1 MKQET
6 YDKWKSIIDNYDPSK
21 VTVKD
26 YCLNNHI
33 NPKSYTR
40 NKMLIYGKV
49 RQNTPSDF
57 MPAVVVPSSKQS
69 SLSLTING
77 VSLHVD
83 SSIED
88 SDLKRIIDI
97 CSRL

>member
-6 YDKWKSIIDNYDPSK
+6 YDKWKSIIDSYDPSK
-21 VTVKD
+21 ETVKD

-33 NPKSYTR
+33 NPKSYMR

-49 RQNTPSDF
+49 RQDIPSDF
-57 MPAVVVPSSKQS
+57 IPAVVVPSSEQS
-69 SLSLTING
+69 SFSFTING
-77 VSLHVD
+77 ISLHVK

>member
-1 MKQET
+1 MRQET

-21 VTVKD
+21 ETVKD

-49 RQNTPSDF
+49 HQDAPSDF

-69 SLSLTING
+69 SLSFTING

>member
-1 MKQET
+1 M
-6 YDKWKSIIDNYDPSK
+6 
-21 VTVKD
+21 
-26 YCLNNHI
+26 
-33 NPKSYTR
+33 R

-49 RQNTPSDF
+49 RQDTPSDF
-57 MPAVVVPSSKQS
+57 MPAVVLPSAKQS
-69 SLSLTING
+69 SLSFKING

>member
-6 YDKWKSIIDNYDPSK
+6 YDKWKSIIDSYDPSK
-21 VTVKD
+21 ETVKD

-33 NPKSYTR
+33 NPKSYMR

-49 RQNTPSDF
+49 CQDIPSDF
-57 MPAVVVPSSKQS
+57 MPAVVVPSSEQS
-69 SLSLTING
+69 SFSFTING
-77 VSLHVD
+77 ISLHVE

>member
-6 YDKWKSIIDNYDPSK
+6 YDKWKSIIDSYDPSK
-21 VTVKD
+21 ETVKD

-49 RQNTPSDF
+49 RQVTPSDF

-69 SLSLTING
+69 SLSFTING

>member
-6 YDKWKSIIDNYDPSK
+6 YDKWKSIIDSYDPSK
-21 VTVKD
+21 ETVKD

-33 NPKSYTR
+33 NPKSYMR

-49 RQNTPSDF
+49 RQDIPLDF
-57 MPAVVVPSSKQS
+57 IPAVVVPSSEQS
-69 SLSLTING
+69 SFSFTING
-77 VSLHVD
+77 ISLHVE

-88 SDLKRIIDI
+88 SNLKRIIDI

>member
-6 YDKWKSIIDNYDPSK
+6 YDKWKSIIDSYDPSK
-21 VTVKD
+21 ETVKD
-26 YCLNNHI
+26 YCLNKHI
-33 NPKSYTR
+33 NPKSYMR

-49 RQNTPSDF
+49 RQDTPSDF
-57 MPAVVVPSSKQS
+57 MPAVVLPSAKQS
-69 SLSLTING
+69 SLSFKING

-88 SDLKRIIDI
+88 FDLKRIIDI

>member
-6 YDKWKSIIDNYDPSK
+6 YDKWKSIIDSYDHSK
-21 VTVKD
+21 ETVKD

-33 NPKSYTR
+33 NPKSY
-40 NKMLIYGKV
+40 V
-49 RQNTPSDF
+49 RQDTPSDF
-57 MPAVVVPSSKQS
+57 MPAVVLPSAKQS
-69 SLSLTING
+69 SLSFKING